1 MEPEAILDLFF
12 SRSERAVDACRAQ
25 YGAALRGLALRITGS
40 ARDAEECESDAYL
53 AAWRS
58 IPPLRPV
65 SLRAWLLRAVRSS
78 AIDCL
83 KHCRAQK
90 RGGGEAEAVLQEL
103 EDCLPA
109 PGKVETAV
117 DAQTLSEAVN
127 AFLADQPAR
136 ARRVFVLRCFACTPV
151 PEIAR
156 STGMSEQA
164 VRSLLHRT
172 RCKLRAFLQ
181 KEDLL

>member
-1 MEPEAILDLFF
+1 MGSEPEAILDLFF

-83 KHCRAQK
+83 KHRRAQK
-90 RGGGEAEAVLQEL
+90 RGGG
-103 EDCLPA
+103 
-109 PGKVETAV
+109 G
-117 DAQTLSEAVN
+117 
-127 AFLADQPAR
+127 
-136 ARRVFVLRCFACTPV
+136 
-151 PEIAR
+151 
-156 STGMSEQA
+156 
-164 VRSLLHRT
+164 
-172 RCKLRAFLQ
+172 
-181 KEDLL
+181 

>member
-1 MEPEAILDLFF
+1 MEPEAFWTCF
-12 SRSERAVDACRAQ
+12 QPQRARGGCMPCTVTARHC
-25 YGAALRGLALRITGS
+25 GGLALRITGS

-83 KHCRAQK
+83 KHRRAQK

-117 DAQTLSEAVN
+117 GRANPFGGRKRLSGRSACAGAARVC
-127 AFLADQPAR
+127 AALLWPAHPCRRSR
-136 ARRVFVLRCFACTPV
+136 AAP
-151 PEIAR
+151 A
-156 STGMSEQA
+156 
-164 VRSLLHRT
+164 
-172 RCKLRAFLQ
+172 
-181 KEDLL
+181 

>member
-65 SLRAWLLRAVRSS
+65 SLRAVRSS

-83 KHCRAQK
+83 KHRRAQK